1 MINEKSELVKSIDI
15 LSTDDSKLKVFAE
28 VISNK
33 SSLEILNLLFK
44 NEMTANEISQKT
56 NVSLQLVKYHLE
68 KMQRIDLVCVSRVG
82 KNSKARDMNYYKAS
96 KFAVVITPAEVTEKA
111 KQSKLLSRSFKSI
124 YRFFGLAAASVAS
137 VLSIIITNA
146 ESNLFRQIESWYESF
161 QLPIR
166 ISRSGLPDS
175 IDESYYLA
183 KTKVDSVV
191 ANPGGGSGTPY
202 FDAYSP
208 VMGFTGSDFVLT
220 MLIIAAMG
228 TALSL
233 PFFIMSYR
241 HQKKLDAKYQ

>member
-96 KFAVVITPAEVTEKA
+96 KFAVIITPAEVTEKA

-124 YRFFGLAAASVAS
+124 YRFFGLGAASVAS

-161 QLPIR
+161 QLPIS